1 MSNQLTPIEVYK
13 NYLAFKNHFTKEKY
27 DYFKY
32 RGRSRSSTAAFNKR
46 KDRYF
51 FERMSRKKTEK
62 EIRNFFLANFIE
74 SFDSNSVWIG
84 EIIDSGEKKYLKW
97 EERNNNLF
105 ENFKNNADLMFDQY
119 GLEEFFSCKKGHSP
133 ILKEYFAENI
143 SIEEMVIYDKIFSY
157 IKDHDK
163 QLLDPVWETV
173 SIKIKKYIPFL
184 NINMLKYKNYL
195 ITKLQQGKD

>member
-32 RGRSRSSTAAFNKR
+32 RGRSSSSTAAFNKR

-84 EIIDSGEKKYLKW
+84 QIIDSGEKKYLKW
-97 EERNNNLF
+97 KERNNNLF
-105 ENFKNNADLMFDQY
+105 ESFKSNADLMFDQY
-119 GLEEFFSCKKGHSP
+119 DLEEFFSCKKGHSP

-143 SIEEMVIYDKIFSY
+143 SIEEMVIYDKIF
-157 IKDHDK
+157 HT
-163 QLLDPVWETV
+163 L
-173 SIKIKKYIPFL
+173 KIM
-184 NINMLKYKNYL
+184 INNYL
-195 ITKLQQGKD
+195 ILCGKPSVLKLRNIFPF

>member
-1 MSNQLTPIEVYK
+1 MTPIEVYK

-51 FERMSRKKTEK
+51 FERISRKKTEK

-105 ENFKNNADLMFDQY
+105 EIFKDNVDHMFDEY
-119 GLEEFFSCKKGHSP
+119 DLEEFFSCKKGHSP
-133 ILKEYFAENI
+133 ILKEYFSGKL
-143 SIEEMVIYDKIFSY
+143 SIEEMVVYDKIFSY

-184 NINMLKYKNYL
+184 NINILKYKNYL
-195 ITKLQQGKD
+195 ITKLEKGKD

>member
-1 MSNQLTPIEVYK
+1 LTPIEVYK

-51 FERMSRKKTEK
+51 FERISRKKTEK

-105 ENFKNNADLMFDQY
+105 EIFKDNVDHMFDEY
-119 GLEEFFSCKKGHSP
+119 DLEEFFSCKKGHSP
-133 ILKEYFAENI
+133 ILKEYFSGKL
-143 SIEEMVIYDKIFSY
+143 SIEEMVVYDKIFSY

-184 NINMLKYKNYL
+184 NINILKYKNYL
-195 ITKLQQGKD
+195 ITKLEKGKD